1 MKACDFNP
9 LAYVIGAVE
18 MHRNAASGCC
28 VQHMQSY
35 RHQQVEPR
43 ICRSGVARSRTTA
56 RVFAGVDWGV
66 ENLAHKRNTLTAIEI
81 QNATPGKMSDGGGL
95 LLDRTADGGR
105 WSWRYTF
112 GGKRREMGL
121 GTYPAVTL
129 AAARKARD
137 KWAGV
142 LLAGKDPITERNRQ
156 IEAERA
162 AMDRADPT
170 LADLV
175 QIVFEGRKAGLRGD
189 GERGRWLSPL
199 AIHVLPQ
206 IGDMRISDIRQS
218 DIHAALKP
226 IWRDKPPT
234 AEKAIQRLGIVF
246 RQARLMGHD
255 CDPFTVDAA
264 RHMLGEVRHEI
275 QHIPATPWQEIPALF
290 AKLDNGGAVHQ
301 CLRMMILTLVRSAGV
316 RGMRFDEIDGDIWT
330 VPAERM
336 KAKEGKAQPFRVPL
350 SAPARAIVA
359 SAAEYSPV
367 QVFPGQGRKLPYI
380 TDTALAAALND
391 IGEAGRPH
399 GFRSSFRDWVTDTDA
414 CSYDVAETVLAHK
427 VGGRVERSYARSD
440 MLDRRRIVMD
450 AWARHV
456 TGDGAQVVRLS
467 DRP

>member
-1 MKACDFNP
+1 MT
-9 LAYVIGAVE
+9 
-18 MHRNAASGCC
+18 
-28 VQHMQSY
+28 
-35 RHQQVEPR
+35 
-43 ICRSGVARSRTTA
+43 RT
-56 RVFAGVDWGV
+56 
-66 ENLAHKRNTLTAIEI
+66 RNTLTAIQV
-81 QNATPGKMSDGGGL
+81 QNAGPGKMSDGGGL
-95 LLDRTADGGR
+95 LLDRTAEGGR

-137 KWAGV
+137 KWASV
-142 LLAGKDPITERNRQ
+142 LLAGKDPITERARQ

-170 LADLV
+170 LADMV
-175 QIVFEGRKAGLRGD
+175 QIVFESRKAGLRGD

-199 AIHVLPQ
+199 AIHVLPK

-246 RQARLMGHD
+246 KQARLMGHD

-275 QHIPATPWQEIPALF
+275 QHIAATPWQEIPALY

-316 RGMRFDEIDGDIWT
+316 RGMRFDEIEGDVWT

-350 SAPARAIVA
+350 PGPALAIIA
-359 SAAEYSPV
+359 DAAEYSPE
-367 QVFPGQGRKLPYI
+367 QVFPGQGRKLPCI

-391 IGEAGRPH
+391 IGETGRPH

-450 AWARHV
+450 AWSRHV
-456 TGDGAQVVRLS
+456 TGEGSRVVRLS
-467 DRP
+467 PHVTKTPKR